1 MHQYTE
7 NNRDRVL
14 KAYCHERLKGLH
26 HGEVAPAVNAARA
39 VVQGRVK
46 PDRFQAWCREAEAM
60 CDETFWSR
68 AYAAKVAQSKR
79 NAVSQEL
86 LALHR
91 KNPWH
96 GAGWADGV
104 EALVAKHGEPYVNE
118 VWGTCL
124 EYLREQRR

>member
-26 HGEVAPAVNAARA
+26 HGEVAPAVNAA
-39 VVQGRVK
+39 
-46 PDRFQAWCREAEAM
+46 
-60 CDETFWSR
+60 
-68 AYAAKVAQSKR
+68 
-79 NAVSQEL
+79 
-86 LALHR
+86 R